1 LSLQVALRR
10 GYMIKRAETLEKL
23 AQVREVIFD
32 KTGTLTQGEFELL
45 KWVPRA
51 PSPSILSAIWAV
63 ESQSEHPIARAFTH
77 ELNSYGNDKL
87 HPTEVR
93 EKLGWGISAKLGQD
107 SFLEIFRSELPP
119 SNCDGPEDI
128 LVNTVDIR
136 WNGSYQATAIFG
148 DRLKADARETLQALK
163 KEKIDCYL
171 LTGDKGESS
180 FSAAQKLGLSSEQF
194 LFQQSPEQK
203 NLFLKSRKFAAM
215 VGDGANDALAM
226 AASHV
231 GIAVKGSMEVSLQA
245 ADVYLVKSGVN
256 PVFRVID
263 LARKS
268 MSIIRR
274 NLYIS
279 LIYNLVCGAAA
290 LLGYINPLVAAV
302 LMPINSLIVISSSI
316 IGTQDFR
323 PGLELNGHSKLGLTQ
338 DIPLDYRTQ
347 TA

>member
-1 LSLQVALRR
+1 
-10 GYMIKRAETLEKL
+10 
-23 AQVREVIFD
+23 
-32 KTGTLTQGEFELL
+32 
-45 KWVPRA
+45 
-51 PSPSILSAIWAV
+51 
-63 ESQSEHPIARAFTH
+63 
-77 ELNSYGNDKL
+77 
-87 HPTEVR
+87 
-93 EKLGWGISAKLGQD
+93 
-107 SFLEIFRSELPP
+107 
-119 SNCDGPEDI
+119 
-128 LVNTVDIR
+128 
-136 WNGSYQATAIFG
+136 
-148 DRLKADARETLQALK
+148 
-163 KEKIDCYL
+163 
-171 LTGDKGESS
+171 
-180 FSAAQKLGLSSEQF
+180 
-194 LFQQSPEQK
+194 
-203 NLFLKSRKFAAM
+203 M